1 MLLSPSPVLAAAAA
15 AAAAATDDDDDDA
28 PATDDVTDVD
38 FEEVEDDKK

>member
-1 MLLSPSPVLAAAAA
+1 MYKATEAAKGANADPGVNA
-15 AAAAATDDDDDDA
+15 DA